1 MTSMDILLDNPIEI
15 HRQHL
20 NAVHQRLLDIYGSPE
35 WREPLL
41 PVDELVSTIL
51 SQNTN
56 DINRDKAFFALKE
69 RFGTWEEVR
78 DCNIIDLIET
88 IRVAGLANQKG
99 AHLQEALRDITAFS
113 GEISLEFLRSMPR
126 EEAREWLTNLKGV
139 GPKTAAI
146 VLLFS
151 MDIPAFPVDTHIFR
165 VSGRIGLRP
174 LDLDR
179 EKTHRY
185 LENIAPPGSY
195 KALHL
200 NLIRLGRETCQAR
213 KVFCDRCC
221 IKDLCLFDAKV
232 FQNIL

>member
-1 MTSMDILLDNPIEI
+1 MTSMDIVLDNPIEI
-15 HRQHL
+15 HRQRL
-20 NAVHQRLLDIYGSPE
+20 NAVHQRLLDVYGSPE
-35 WREPLL
+35 WRQPLS

-56 DINRDKAFFALKE
+56 DNNRDKAYIALKD
-69 RFGTWEEVR
+69 RFTSWEEVR
-78 DCNIIDLIET
+78 DCRLVDLIET

-99 AHLQEALRDITAFS
+99 AHIQEALRKINKIN
-113 GEISLEFLRSMPR
+113 GQISLDFLRTMPR
-126 EEAREWLTNLKGV
+126 EEAREWLTSLKGV

-174 LDLDR
+174 MELDR
-179 EKTHRY
+179 EKTHDY
-185 LENIAPPGSY
+185 LESIAPSESF

-200 NLIRLGRETCQAR
+200 NLIRLGREICQAR
-213 KVFCDRCC
+213 KIFCDRCC
-221 IKDLCLFDAKV
+221 LPDLCMYDAKV
-232 FQNIL
+232 LQNI